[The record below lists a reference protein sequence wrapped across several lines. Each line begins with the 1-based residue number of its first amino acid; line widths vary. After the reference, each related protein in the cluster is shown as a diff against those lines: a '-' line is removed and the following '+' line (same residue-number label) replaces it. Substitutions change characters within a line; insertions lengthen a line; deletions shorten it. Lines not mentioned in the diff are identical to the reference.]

1 MHAIK
6 IIFLLAKMIKQ
17 KKIMA
22 ANFPKLA
29 ENMDRQH
36 ISLFLGK
43 WKQNQQLSVWMV
55 WRMVNVSGQM
65 RKNVEF

>member
-29 ENMDRQH
+29 EIKQKNQARFQKYLKPQAAKIQRKTH
-36 ISLFLGK
+36 LGTL
-43 WKQNQQLSVWMV
+43 Q
-55 WRMVNVSGQM
+55 
-65 RKNVEF
+65 